1 MTHWFVWHLGA
12 ELLGLPF
19 PHEESFW
26 STKRGGGG
34 VPCFLLLTHTYTLCV
49 AKSVGTSMAYCQ
61 TKAFRRSVVQDVP
74 QYSIKIFVASTSVQ
88 SCTAFVKRSITSGYM
103 RTQG

>member
-34 VPCFLLLTHTYTLCV
+34 GSMLFCYLPILTLCV
-49 AKSVGTSMAYCQ
+49 LQNLWVQVWLTVKQRLSEGQSFKTFHSTASKSL
-61 TKAFRRSVVQDVP
+61 
-74 QYSIKIFVASTSVQ
+74 
-88 SCTAFVKRSITSGYM
+88 
-103 RTQG
+103 